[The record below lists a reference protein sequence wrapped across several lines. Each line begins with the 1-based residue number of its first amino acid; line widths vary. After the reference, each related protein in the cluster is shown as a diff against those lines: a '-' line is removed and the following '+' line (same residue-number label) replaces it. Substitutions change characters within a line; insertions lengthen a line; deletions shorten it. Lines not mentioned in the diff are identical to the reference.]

1 MKKIVLIVTS
11 CIFLAAHLS
20 AQQSDDSRFR
30 FGVQASPTWSW
41 LKSDVPYLENAGSN
55 WGLKLSFMVEKYFQP
70 NFALTSGIGFGFNHG
85 GTLQSGYLNYRPW
98 VGSDLSVD
106 LNESDTLSLPD
117 NSKLHYRLRYVEVPV
132 GAKILFGS
140 GEDSNLQFYAEPV
153 ITLGFLTQAFGD
165 IRGAGSKFDAVD
177 QNIRSDV
184 NGLALSWGFGGG
196 VEYAI
201 SGRTSL
207 IGGFFYQNQFT
218 DITQKAR
225 ARVDNKSDWADEK
238 AKTSFRS
245 VTLRIGVITN

>member
-1 MKKIVLIVTS
+1 MKKIALITI
-11 CIFLAAHLS
+11 CCLFCAALTF
-20 AQQSDDSRFR
+20 AQSNEGSRFR

-41 LKSDVPYLENAGSN
+41 LKSDVSYLENGGSN
-55 WGLKLSFMVEKYFQP
+55 WGLKLNFMMEKFFQP

-85 GTLQSGYLNYRPW
+85 GTLQSGYAQYRPW
-98 VGSDLSVD
+98 IGSDLAID
-106 LNESDTLSLPD
+106 LNESDTLSLPEK
-117 NSKLHYRLRYVEVPV
+117 SKLHYRLRYVEVPL
-132 GAKILFGS
+132 GAKILFGT

-165 IRGAGSKFDAVD
+165 IRGAGSKFDVND
-177 QNIRSDV
+177 QNIRQDV

-225 ARVDNKSDWADEK
+225 AKVDTGSNWSDEK

>member
-1 MKKIVLIVTS
+1 MKKIVLIVIG
-11 CIFLAAHLS
+11 CLYLAAHLS
-20 AQQSDDSRFR
+20 AQDSDGSKFR

-41 LKSDVPYLENAGSN
+41 LKSDVPYLENSGSN

-85 GTLQSGYLNYRPW
+85 GTILSRYSNYHPW
-98 VGSDLSVD
+98 LASDLSVTI
-106 LNESDTLSLPD
+106 NESDSLSLPD
-117 NSKLHYRLRYVEVPV
+117 KSKLHYRLRYVEVPV
-132 GAKILFGS
+132 GGKILFGS

-165 IRGAGSKFDAVD
+165 IRGAGSKLDAVD
-177 QNIRSDV
+177 QNIREDV
-184 NGLALSWGFGGG
+184 NGLSLSWGFGAG
-196 VEYAI
+196 VEYAV

-207 IGGFFYQNQFT
+207 VGGFFYQNQFT

-225 ARVDNKSDWADEK
+225 ARTDSNGQWADEK